1 MDARERGP
9 FRPNRTIRIPNLLAL
24 SNFFQA
30 RNSEQLVIEFVARHA
45 SFM

>member
-1 MDARERGP
+1 MEQSASQISSRS
-9 FRPNRTIRIPNLLAL
+9 RI
-24 SNFFQA
+24 FQA